1 MMGVKTKEYEE
12 NNGEGVSWKMRGR
25 KGYSGKNR
33 KEDSNAGLKNEGE
46 ERESVFILQDK
57 TGSGLLSIITI

>member
-1 MMGVKTKEYEE
+1 MGVKTKEYEE

-46 ERESVFILQDK
+46 ERESVFRL
-57 TGSGLLSIITI
+57 SGPFCKIRQAVGYCQ